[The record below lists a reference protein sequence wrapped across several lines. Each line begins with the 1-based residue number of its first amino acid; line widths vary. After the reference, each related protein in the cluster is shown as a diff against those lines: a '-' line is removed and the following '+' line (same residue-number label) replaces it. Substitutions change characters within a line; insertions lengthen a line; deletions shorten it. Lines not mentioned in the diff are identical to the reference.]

1 MQENSIFNE
10 IKNWHLFT
18 EIFSEDYL
26 MHDVSIKRF
35 DLNED
40 DLTLVLN
47 TIYTIN
53 DDIVHDVTF
62 KFTNLNGY

>member
-18 EIFSEDYL
+18 EKFSEDYL